1 MLQNMVKKGGPPM
14 TGSSTL
20 AVCLHN
26 KRIGILRRVRNGAR
40 FSYTADVASRMQG
53 TPLLSTFFPVCESE
67 YDAATTAIWF
77 QGLLPEDARLDQVR
91 RFYDIEGGDYIDV
104 LECIGW
110 ECAGAVSVMSEAEWQ
125 DRRKSEK
132 GQEVD
137 YQLVTATSLAE
148 RLAALPSYPYDT
160 QETLRMS
167 LGGFQEKLCVYG
179 PPFAEG
185 ASYVSSDG
193 FAIPVGGAP
202 STHIVKPQPLRFPGL
217 VQAEAWAMHVASC
230 VTDTTQVAVLEL
242 PDGAQALCVE
252 RFDRMRGEGGEIARI
267 HQEDCAQ
274 ALGISPEHKYAAHTS
289 PKKSDPSFA
298 RIAKTLL
305 RYAEDDGEDQLM
317 RLFDQ
322 MVVNVALGNT
332 DAHAK
337 NYSLM
342 HVSPLGIRLS
352 PLYDVVPALE
362 ITPGIKHM
370 GMRVANQIAISKVG
384 REELI
389 SEGTSWGLSGSALEE
404 RLDSDLKAL
413 ASGLE
418 RARADY
424 PQAASRH
431 EGPALERLARL
442 Q

>member
-1 MLQNMVKKGGPPM
+1 M

-26 KRIGILRRVRNGAR
+26 KRIGTLRRVRNGAR

-53 TPLLSTFFPVCESE
+53 APLLSTLFPVCESE

-110 ECAGAVSVMSEAEWQ
+110 ECAGAVSVMSEVEWQ
-125 DRRKSEK
+125 KRSAGEGARA
-132 GQEVD
+132 G
-137 YQLVTATSLAE
+137 YQSVTAKSLAE

-160 QETLRMS
+160 QDTLRMS

-179 PPFAEG
+179 LPVAEG
-185 ASYVSSDG
+185 ATYISPDG
-193 FAIPVGGAP
+193 FAIPIGGAA
-202 STHIVKPQPLRFPGL
+202 STHIIKPQPLRFPGL

-230 VTDTTQVAVLEL
+230 VTDAARVAVLEL

-252 RFDRMRGEGGEIARI
+252 RFDRTIDETGGIARI

-274 ALGISPEHKYAAHTS
+274 ALGISPAHKYATQAS
-289 PKKSDPSFA
+289 PKKSDPTFA

-305 RYAEDDGEDQLM
+305 RYAEGDGEAQLM

-322 MVVNVALGNT
+322 MVVNVVLGNT

-342 HVSPLGIRLS
+342 HVGPLGVRLS

-384 REELI
+384 RAELL
-389 SEGTSWGLSGSALEE
+389 SEGASWGLLQSTLDD

-413 ASGLE
+413 AFGLE
-418 RARADY
+418 RARTDY
-424 PQAASRH
+424 PQAAARH

-442 Q
+442 G

>member
-1 MLQNMVKKGGPPM
+1 M
-14 TGSSTL
+14 TGSPIL
-20 AVCLHN
+20 AVGLHN
-26 KRIGILRRVRNGAR
+26 RRIGTLRRVRNGAR
-40 FSYTADVASRMQG
+40 FSYAPEVVSRMAG
-53 TPLLSTFFPVCESE
+53 TPLLSTLFPVCENE

-77 QGLLPEDARLDQVR
+77 RGLLPEDARLDQVR
-91 RFYDIEGGDYIDV
+91 RFYDIEHGDYVDV
-104 LECIGW
+104 LEHIGW

-125 DRRKSEK
+125 KRSVGEETKA
-132 GQEVD
+132 D
-137 YQLVTATSLAE
+137 YQPVAAKSLAE
-148 RLAALPSYPYDT
+148 RLVALPSYPYDT
-160 QETLRMS
+160 QDTLRMS

-185 ASYVSSDG
+185 ASYVPPDG

-217 VQAEAWAMHVASC
+217 VQAEAWAMRVASC
-230 VTDTTQVAVLEL
+230 VTDTARAAVLEL
-242 PDGAQALCVE
+242 TDGAQALCVE

-289 PKKSDPSFA
+289 PKKSDPSFV

-342 HVSPLGIRLS
+342 HASPLGVRLS

-389 SEGTSWGLSGSALEE
+389 SEGMSWGLSGSALEE
-404 RLDSDLKAL
+404 RLDEDLKAL

-424 PQAASRH
+424 PQAAARH

-442 Q
+442 E

>member
-1 MLQNMVKKGGPPM
+1 M

-20 AVCLHN
+20 AVCLHS
-26 KRIGILRRVRNGAR
+26 KRIGTLRRVRNGAR
-40 FSYTADVASRMQG
+40 FSYTADVTSRMQG
-53 TPLLSTFFPVCESE
+53 APLLSTLFPVCESE

-125 DRRKSEK
+125 DRCKSEK
-132 GQEVD
+132 GQKAD
-137 YQLVTATSLAE
+137 YQLVTAKSLAE

-160 QETLRMS
+160 QDTLRMS

-179 PPFAEG
+179 PPFAED
-185 ASYVSSDG
+185 ASCVSSDG

-230 VTDTTQVAVLEL
+230 VTDTARVAVLEL

-252 RFDRMRGEGGEIARI
+252 RFDRMKGDAGEIERI

-274 ALGISPEHKYAAHTS
+274 ALGVSPEHKYAAHTS
-289 PKKSDPSFA
+289 PKKSDPSFV

-342 HVSPLGIRLS
+342 HVGPLGVRLS

-362 ITPGIKHM
+362 VTPGIKHM

-384 REELI
+384 RAELI
-389 SEGTSWGLSGSALEE
+389 SEGASWGLVQSALED

-424 PQAASRH
+424 PQAAARH

-442 Q
+442 G